1 VYREREKER
10 EKEGETGSEGEIDSA
25 ILRHK
30 SLRPCMKKVPERET
44 ESRDPY

>member
-1 VYREREKER
+1 VCRERENER

-30 SLRPCMKKVPERET
+30 SLRPCIKKVLGRET